1 MVELLVATVI
11 TTLVVGAI
19 LGVITPMQQAARVDG
34 EIVDLHQRMR
44 AVADA
49 LSTDIRAASAL
60 RPYRVG
66 ALRDDG
72 IAGVFYRADTITA
85 IGEAGMKTY
94 YLKPDS
100 SQLMVYDGAVSDF
113 PMVEHVTALTFEYFG
128 GTPLSRLDA
137 GIFADGPWKEDASR
151 RKFDEDADRIRL
163 VRVTLRL
170 ESTAPSLRF
179 LVREQ
184 SAAFDVARRAAGE

>member
-1 MVELLVATVI
+1 MGGRCSGFTMVGVLIATVI

-19 LGVITPMQQAARVDG
+19 LAVITPMQQAARVDG

-44 AVADA
+44 AAADA
-49 LSTDIRAASAL
+49 LSTDIRAASAI

-85 IGEAGMKTY
+85 IGAAGMKTY

-100 SQLMVYDGAVSDF
+100 SQLMVNDGAVSDF

-128 GTPLSRLDA
+128 GPPLSRVAAPPEVVVYEGAVRLFPMVEHVPAVTFEYFGAPPLSRLDA
-137 GIFADGPWKEDASR
+137 GLFADGPWKE
-151 RKFDEDADRIRL
+151 
-163 VRVTLRL
+163 
-170 ESTAPSLRF
+170 
-179 LVREQ
+179 
-184 SAAFDVARRAAGE
+184 